1 MDDVVF
7 NWTHIVAAALA
18 AAFGAV
24 VVAVATHWATKRRER
39 RNEKRAVLQRLCR
52 DRAHILGLLTG
63 DATERYDA
71 LNEVPIAYADAPAV
85 LAAFRHLHEQRQ
97 WPERLRDNLVTLIK
111 AMAENAGVDLSPL
124 NDSFILEPF
133 TPESLPWRCERPPGE
148 VLAHSGNGRRP
159 ETTGSADEQRSRAGG
174 SRWRD

>member
-18 AAFGAV
+18 AVFGAV
-24 VVAVATHWATKRRER
+24 VVAVATHWATKRREQR
-39 RNEKRAVLQRLCR
+39 SEKRAVLQRLCR
-52 DRAHILGLLTG
+52 DRAHILGLATG

-85 LAAFRHLHEQRQ
+85 LAAVRQLHEQRQ
-97 WPERLRDNLVTLIK
+97 QPERLPDNLVTLIK
-111 AMAENAGVDLSPL
+111 AMAENADIDLSSL

-133 TPESLPWRCERPPGE
+133 TPETLPWRCERPSSE
-148 VLAHSGNGRRP
+148 VLTHSGNGRRP
-159 ETTGSADEQRSRAGG
+159 RTESAEEQRSRTGG